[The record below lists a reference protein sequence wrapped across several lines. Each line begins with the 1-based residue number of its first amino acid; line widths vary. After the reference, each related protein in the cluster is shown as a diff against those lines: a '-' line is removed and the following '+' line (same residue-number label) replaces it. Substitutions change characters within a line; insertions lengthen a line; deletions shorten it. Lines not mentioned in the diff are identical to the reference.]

1 MSNVLTTSVPDWQS
15 ARLAVLLDALHG
27 VPLSGSELA
36 SLRWLS
42 GFEKSIV
49 ENVTAVITRARQ
61 TRGIQGF
68 RVLQHAV
75 CHVNTGK

>member
-1 MSNVLTTSVPDWQS
+1 MSDVPTTSVPDWQS
-15 ARLAVLLDALHG
+15 VRLAVLLDALHG

-42 GFEKSIV
+42 GFEKNTV
-49 ENVTAVITRARQ
+49 ENVAAVINRARR
-61 TRGIQGF
+61 TRGVRGF
-68 RVLQHAV
+68 RVLRHAV